1 MVTYQVFGLNM
12 SNNIVN
18 MVFLLKYSFNEL
30 FYVIAHKKSNLQKGL
45 FDKNY
50 LSQKLFQD

>member
-1 MVTYQVFGLNM
+1 M